1 MYTESYRDCVHP
13 EYWEEEKKEDSDY
26 WEEKIIE
33 TEEDPDYMPNFFTK
47 NHYLKIKISKK

>member
-13 EYWEEEKKEDSDY
+13 EY